1 MGNILLIKG
10 KYSSPTNDN
19 YLKALSVGLALAG
32 QIFMAGN
39 LGGACYNPAIALAN
53 LTLFAPLMNKIVERY
68 GRDYYYLDIDE
79 YIDKVHDA

>member
-19 YLKALSVGLALAG
+19 YLKAISVGLALAG

-39 LGGACYNPAIALAN
+39 VGAACYNPAVALAN
-53 LTLFAPLMNKIVERY
+53 ITLFVPLLKNY
-68 GRDYYYLDIDE
+68 FGYDPDDLYSG
-79 YIDKVHDA
+79 